1 MLSRSSS
8 GSRAISKQARLA
20 RARGKRAEE
29 YHELLRSRL
38 PGAGTTVLSGSILP
52 TTKMAA
58 ETSAFK
64 RYEEGLR
71 LGVVENKQV
80 DLVPSLYDRQLADLI
95 DQLDRDVACAEKK
108 PIARRWS
115 SGSME
120 AGSKSDGRPP
130 NGDKSSQFQQFG
142 CICGGTVETVPLMG
156 ARIMRA
162 LDGFGMLGFGIRILG
177 TNAIYAYEA
186 SSGVRVDPGGW
197 PRRRASIFCSTRAAA
212 LRLWRTTTFPSLRC

>member
-1 MLSRSSS
+1 MLSRSSP

-38 PGAGTTVLSGSILP
+38 PGAGTTVLSGPILP
-52 TTKMAA
+52 TTNDGCR
-58 ETSAFK
+58 SICFPFK

-80 DLVPSLYDRQLADLI
+80 DLVPSLYDRHLADLI

-108 PIARRWS
+108 PIAKRWS

-120 AGSKSDGRPP
+120 AGSKADGRPP
-130 NGDKSSQFQQFG
+130 NGDKSSRFN
-142 CICGGTVETVPLMG
+142 TLAASAVEL
-156 ARIMRA
+156 
-162 LDGFGMLGFGIRILG
+162 LK
-177 TNAIYAYEA
+177 
-186 SSGVRVDPGGW
+186 
-197 PRRRASIFCSTRAAA
+197 
-212 LRLWRTTTFPSLRC
+212 PSL